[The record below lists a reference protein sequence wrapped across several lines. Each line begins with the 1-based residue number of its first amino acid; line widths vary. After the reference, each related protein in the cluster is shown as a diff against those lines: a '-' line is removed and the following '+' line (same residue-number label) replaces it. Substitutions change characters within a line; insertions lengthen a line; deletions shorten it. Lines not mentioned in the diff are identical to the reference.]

1 MCSTCVDQCSYLYKK
16 FKSIHIK
23 WMCLFKRLGL
33 NCSIHLDYFYNLFM
47 NLLCWW
53 NGLSMKRFLLKYLYL
68 FQVLWVWRTCNWQS
82 CYFWMNYHFIIR
94 LSLRVRR
101 RLVTPAERLWSSRVN
116 RPASSSPTASAC
128 SGGSSRAT
136 WRDSTAKVQRVA
148 VAFLLKC
155 IFRSINV
162 SGDIFW
168 SKWPK

>member
-1 MCSTCVDQCSYLYKK
+1 
-16 FKSIHIK
+16 
-23 WMCLFKRLGL
+23 MCLFKRLGL
-33 NCSIHLDYFYNLFM
+33 NCSVHLDYFYNLFM
-47 NLLCWW
+47 NLCWW
-53 NGLSMKRFLLKYLYL
+53 NGLSMKRFCL
-68 FQVLWVWRTCNWQS
+68 FQVLWVWRTCNWQLLFLDELS
-82 CYFWMNYHFIIR
+82 RLSFIIR

-101 RLVTPAERLWSSRVN
+101 RLVTPAERLWSSRVD

-162 SGDIFW
+162 SGVNGQN
-168 SKWPK
+168 KPVQPQ